1 MVKNPFAMQETQ
13 VPSLGG
19 EDLLEKRMA
28 THSNILALRTLWTEG
43 SGELQSMA
51 GGRGVT
57 KSGTQLKG
65 CVTFLEKGKH
75 RQSASLRAQNY
86 TNPVSL

>member
-1 MVKNPFAMQETQ
+1 MQETQ

-28 THSNILALRTLWTEG
+28 THSNILALRTLLTEG
-43 SGELQSMA
+43 SGELQSIA

-57 KSGTQLKG
+57 KSGTQLKV

-75 RQSASLRAQNY
+75 RQSASL
-86 TNPVSL
+86 